1 MTDGVGD
8 KRRQTWRV
16 NPRGGGIVA
25 IVEKANAG
33 GCLTLDEIAALLGTG
48 RATIHAAELSALKK
62 LRLAMCEHTVPER
75 TSCLPPKEFEI
86 DEVWVDRGGGP
97 RYGDMCDKGAEG
109 LW

>member
-1 MTDGVGD
+1 M
-8 KRRQTWRV
+8 RRCRQSWRV
-16 NPRGGGIVA
+16 NPKHGDVVA
-25 IVEKANAG
+25 VVAMANAG
-33 GCLTLDEIAALLGTG
+33 ECMSVEEVALLLGTTKD
-48 RATIHAAELSALKK
+48 TIYSAEASAIRK